1 MMMLKEKF
9 YMEKICGCL
18 WSRDVAY
25 PFLKVKNYKPSGKLV
40 SVEGLFSWNAGLSGH
55 GGDGRD
61 NKA

>member
-40 SVEGLFSWNAGLSGH
+40 FVEGLFL
-55 GGDGRD
+55 
-61 NKA
+61 